1 MTVIHRL
8 LNKIR
13 HVGKINALFSNGHY
27 TQTGCLGKYAA
38 ERSQKHLI
46 LLKGTIRI
54 LAIRSIFAFQAKGA
68 QAVCSAIQEE
78 S

>member
-1 MTVIHRL
+1 MHF
-8 LNKIR
+8 
-13 HVGKINALFSNGHY
+13 FSKVHY

-46 LLKGTIRI
+46 LLKGAIRI
-54 LAIRSIFAFQAKGA
+54 LAIRSIFAFHAKAPKQYA
-68 QAVCSAIQEE
+68 QLNQEE